1 MSAEINLEELL
12 NNWKDCQ
19 DIDLRGKLSLRY
31 LNKINSTLKPNINS
45 KLPVVADLFAG
56 CGGLSLGFEAAGF
69 KTIGY
74 EIENSCIDTYNHNL
88 AGQCYQKLLD
98 ESSLIECA
106 EVIIGGPPCQPF
118 SVRGKQAGSEDSR
131 NGFPAFVAAIKTHK
145 PDIWLFENVR
155 GVFFKNKSYI
165 ENVIEELQ
173 NIGYIVDLE
182 ILNAVNYNVPQN
194 RERVFVCGHKGNF
207 KFPKPFTYKLPSGVA
222 VWDLIDEVPDDAKF
236 LTQSQD
242 KYIAT
247 YEAKS
252 KCIRPRDL
260 HLELPARTLT
270 CRNLAGATSDMHR
283 VLLPDGRRRRLTAR
297 EAARLQSFPDWFK
310 FFGNQTNQ
318 FNQIGNA
325 VPPLIAYY
333 IALEI
338 KKYVMDTFRY
348 STNEIIAIN
357 ANKKVKL

>member
-1 MSAEINLEELL
+1 MSN
-12 NNWKDCQ
+12 
-19 DIDLRGKLSLRY
+19 LSLFDHRIYQNYTIPNEDVCY
-31 LNKINSTLKPNINS
+31 LDKINNILKPNIDQL
-45 KLPVVADLFAG
+45 LPLVVDMFAG

-74 EIENSCIDTYNHNL
+74 EVENSCVDTYNSNL
-88 AGQCYQKLLD
+88 VGSCYKKLLD
-98 ESSLIECA
+98 EMSELEPAKI
-106 EVIIGGPPCQPF
+106 IIGGPPCQPF

-131 NGFPAFVAAIKTHK
+131 NGFPAFIAAIKKYK

-182 ILNAVNYNVPQN
+182 ILNAVNYGVPQN
-194 RERVFVCGHKGNF
+194 RERVFVCGHKGKF
-207 KFPKPFTYKLPSGVA
+207 KFPKQFTYKLPSGVA
-222 VWDLIDEVPDDAKF
+222 VWDSIDYIPDDAKF

-242 KYIAT
+242 KYIAA

-260 HLELPARTLT
+260 HLDLPARTLT

-283 VLLPDGRRRRLTAR
+283 VLLPDGRRRRLVVR
-297 EAARLQSFPDWFK
+297 EAARLQSFPDWFT
-310 FFGNQTNQ
+310 FCGNQTNQ

-325 VPPLIAYY
+325 VPPLMAYY
-333 IALEI
+333 VALEV
-338 KKYVMDTFRY
+338 KKYFTDKFRY
-348 STNEIIAIN
+348 SANEIIAIN